1 MSNIFQPVHHVGD
14 LNVNHLGSA
23 SKKKKINKKLLG
35 RSTERPMDAIIS
47 SMAFTRLDGPEP
59 NSLVTWNEG
68 DQLSFVGIE
77 LIGSL

>member
-14 LNVNHLGSA
+14 LNVNHLGRA
-23 SKKKKINKKLLG
+23 SQKKKKKKLLG
-35 RSTERPMDAIIS
+35 RRTERPMDAIIS

-59 NSLVTWNEG
+59 NSVVTWIEG